1 MIVLL
6 ACLGAAVVALLASR
20 TSLLGAVGIGA
31 GGSAAAASTWCVPN
45 GLPEVARADVDELL
59 ELRAEV
65 SAASPRVARRY
76 GRGIA
81 LPEDVWSDDEPRT
94 LRATRSAGGRWP
106 AGYEMRWWTRD
117 YDAVADVFVFAGPR
131 GAREFFDLAA
141 SSHCHRDSAP
151 RSTALPPDAR
161 ELAWTNPDDAEQED
175 VFLLRGRRVYRV
187 AAVRLRR
194 TPSVTR
200 RIDFE
205 LVDAMACALPGA
217 DCALSGV
224 QV

>member
-6 ACLGAAVVALLASR
+6 ACLSAAVVALLASR
-20 TSLLGAVGIGA
+20 TSLLGAVGVGA

-45 GLPEVARADVDELL
+45 GLPEVARADVEELL
-59 ELRAEV
+59 ELHAGV
-65 SAASPRVARRY
+65 SAAAPRSGRRY
-76 GRGIA
+76 AAGIA
-81 LPEDVWSDDEPRT
+81 RPGDVWSDDEPRT

-106 AGYEMRWWTRD
+106 AGYEMRWWTGD

-131 GAREFFDLAA
+131 PARKFFDLAA
-141 SSHCHRDSAP
+141 SRRCHRDGAP
-151 RSTALPPDAR
+151 RATALPPAAR
-161 ELAWTNPDDAEQED
+161 ELAWTNPDDAAQED

-205 LVDAMACALPGA
+205 FVDAMACALPGA

-224 QV
+224 QL